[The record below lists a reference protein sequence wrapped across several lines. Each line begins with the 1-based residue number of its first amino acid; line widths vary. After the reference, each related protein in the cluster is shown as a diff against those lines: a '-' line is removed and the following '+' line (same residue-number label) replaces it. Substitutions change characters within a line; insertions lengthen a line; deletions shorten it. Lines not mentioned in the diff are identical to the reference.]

1 MKIDGSIMIPVNCI
15 LEKNLPTTIV
25 GNQWYIT
32 VKNANDTVGKL
43 WVPNS
48 NGSPVCLGDTPV
60 TDSKIASLENQINV
74 LKSVKTI
81 YRDFAA
87 VNESF
92 NQYTP
97 IEDVISA
104 MADYSMLIAT
114 TYRPEDIGIYPS
126 ASGELIITKSIIN
139 RTKVEFISYTG
150 EQYIANNGDRF
161 SGFKK
166 VVTEDMLAS
175 MREQITATQ
184 EMLVNITSE

>member
-1 MKIDGSIMIPVNCI
+1 MGLPYEKLTQI
-15 LEKNLPTTIV
+15 LGNLATEHTPESETTPEFIN
-25 GNQWYIT
+25 G
-32 VKNANDTVGKL
+32 KFDELLFNDKYL
-43 WVPNS
+43 Y
-48 NGSPVCLGDTPV
+48 
-60 TDSKIASLENQINV
+60 NQINV

-114 TYRPEDIGIYPS
+114 TYRPENIGIYPS